1 MFVSKQNRKKFID
14 FLEKKCTDSP
24 ISNKSL
30 GIMIRSFHVSAHIII
45 FIVIFSC
52 TKFFA
57 ALNLI
62 VLLIIAAM
70 YALFD
75 GCTLTML
82 EERLCKDAYTL
93 VDPFIELY
101 GYEVNYINRK
111 KFTAYIMVPHVL
123 IMILIYYY
131 RFF

>member
-1 MFVSKQNRKKFID
+1 
-14 FLEKKCTDSP
+14 
-24 ISNKSL
+24 
-30 GIMIRSFHVSAHIII
+30 
-45 FIVIFSC
+45 
-52 TKFFA
+52 
-57 ALNLI
+57 
-62 VLLIIAAM
+62 M